1 MKKNKVRIIILG
13 IVIIYAILY
22 ISIKIKDN
30 TKPEISS
37 YEHHLKV
44 NEFTSKEEG
53 KELEDNDMHNGGG
66 TNSLFVENKQA
77 LLQILN
83 TDEMLIISNK
93 IELGIEYINK
103 LFELNS
109 NESQF
114 DKEEY
119 FNENAEY
126 IDSILG
132 IKDLTNFSEF
142 FNKISSINQ
151 DDTIVKISI
160 DDNLVNGEED
170 SFYVTV
176 TTSKGTELKF
186 NIMLNIDDTNTDN
199 SKLNWS

>member
-1 MKKNKVRIIILG
+1 
-13 IVIIYAILY
+13 
-22 ISIKIKDN
+22 
-30 TKPEISS
+30 
-37 YEHHLKV
+37 
-44 NEFTSKEEG
+44 
-53 KELEDNDMHNGGG
+53 MHNGSG

-93 IELGIEYINK
+93 IESGIEYINK
-103 LFELNS
+103 LCELNS

-160 DDNLVNGEED
+160 DDNSVNGEED